1 MKPLDEKYR
10 NEIIMSFFE
19 KVKDEE
25 TRRRI
30 MTTAFHYSDENPDQ
44 PDALNSMVY
53 YLTENQ
59 EKVDEFY
66 KMFAGAVPVDAV
78 EAEKKP
84 KSKRKKA

>member
-1 MKPLDEKYR
+1 MKPLDEKSR
-10 NEIIMSFFE
+10 NEIMMSFFE
-19 KVKDEE
+19 KVKDQE

-30 MTTAFHYSDENPDQ
+30 MTVAFHYSDENPDQ

-78 EAEKKP
+78 EAEEKP